1 MLKIKKIKLGKLK
14 KTLSAAPKFLAENYF
29 STFLVM
35 SFFSVILAMVIF
47 YQYGINIKD
56 EQTDISDEVLSFDE
70 YTYQE
75 VLVEWQKK
83 IQESSEVDSKEYKDP
98 FNKSLLE

>member
-1 MLKIKKIKLGKLK
+1 MLKIKLGKLK
-14 KTLSAAPKFLAENYF
+14 KTLSASPRFLADNYF

-56 EQTDISDEVLSFDE
+56 EQTDISDEVLRFDDD
-70 YTYQE
+70 TYQE

-83 IQESSEVDSKEYKDP
+83 IQESSEVGSKEYKNP
-98 FNKSLLE
+98 FGQSPSK

>member
-1 MLKIKKIKLGKLK
+1 MFKIKNIKLGKLK
-14 KTLSAAPKFLAENYF
+14 KTLGASPRFLADNYF

-35 SFFSVILAMVIF
+35 SFLSVILAMVIF

-56 EQTDISDEVLSFDE
+56 EQTDISDEVLSFDDD
-70 YTYQE
+70 TYQE

-83 IQESSEVDSKEYKDP
+83 IQKSSEVDSKEYKNP
-98 FNKSLLE
+98 FGQSLSK

>member
-1 MLKIKKIKLGKLK
+1 MFKIKRIKLGKLK
-14 KTLSAAPKFLAENYF
+14 KTLGAAPRLLADNYF

-47 YQYGINIKD
+47 YQYGINIRD
-56 EQTDISDEVLSFDE
+56 DQADISDEVLRFDDD
-70 YTYQE
+70 TYQE

-83 IQESSEVDSKEYKDP
+83 IQESSEVDSKEYKNP
-98 FNKSLLE
+98 FGQSLSK